1 MSKQDHWLSWEEHYW
16 SLDKKSSRK
25 QKKTAEKKD
34 RSKFK
39 KSNQD
44 QLLKQSKKLVNT
56 TDVQGRVLTIA
67 ADGITVFTNEYS
79 YLCSLKGS
87 LKQERD
93 LMKNL
98 IAVGDLVLMQIIDET
113 HAVITQ
119 VLPRNSILSRAD
131 NLSRNKQ
138 QLIATNVDQVFITA
152 SIYSPKLKPLL
163 IDRYIIAA
171 QKGNICPII
180 LINKV
185 DLLDNPPD
193 RLSLEAVEEEKR
205 LYEEFIHTYTS
216 LNFIVIPLSV
226 ITQEG
231 IDVLKTQMQ
240 NKTSVFSGQSGVGK
254 SSLINLVTGL
264 CFATRQVVKRTGKGS
279 HTTTQA
285 RMIPLEGGGYCIDTP
300 GIQSFGIWDIDKKT
314 LSSYFSEIF
323 TTSEGCQFPNCTHR
337 GEPNCA
343 VKKAVETGEIST
355 LRFDSYCALMSSLSK
370 KHQNR

>member
-1 MSKQDHWLSWEEHYW
+1 MSKQDHFLNWEEQYW
-16 SLDKKSSRK
+16 SSDRKASRK
-25 QKKTAEKKD
+25 QRKTAEKKD

-39 KSNQD
+39 KSNQN
-44 QLLKQSKKLVNT
+44 QLLKQSKKVINT
-56 TDVQGRVLTIA
+56 ADIQGKVLTIA
-67 ADGITVFTNEYS
+67 ADGITVFANEHF

-98 IAVGDLVLMQIIDET
+98 IVVGDLVSMQIIDKT

-119 VLPRNSILSRAD
+119 VMPRISILSRAD

-138 QLIATNVDQVFITA
+138 QLIAANVDQVFITA
-152 SIYSPKLKPLL
+152 SVCSPRLKPLL

-171 QKGNICPII
+171 QKGNIRPII

-185 DLLDNPPD
+185 DLLDHPPD
-193 RLSLEAVEEEKR
+193 RLSLETVKEEKR
-205 LYEEFIHTYTS
+205 FYEEFVHIYKS
-216 LNFIVIPLSV
+216 LNFIVIPISA

-231 IDVLKTQMQ
+231 IDALKAQMH

-254 SSLINLVTGL
+254 SSLINLATGL
-264 CFATRQVVKRTGKGS
+264 CFATRKVIKRTGKGS

-300 GIQSFGIWDIDKKT
+300 GIQSFGIWDVDKKT

-323 TTSEGCQFPNCTHR
+323 TISSECQFLNCAHQE
-337 GEPNCA
+337 EPNCA
-343 VKKAVETGEIST
+343 VKKAVEAGEISN
-355 LRFDSYCALMSSLSK
+355 LRFASYCALMSSLSK

>member
-1 MSKQDHWLSWEEHYW
+1 MSKQDHFLNWEEQYW
-16 SLDKKSSRK
+16 SSDRKASRK
-25 QKKTAEKKD
+25 QRKTAKKKD

-56 TDVQGRVLTIA
+56 TDIQGRVLTIA
-67 ADGITVFTNEYS
+67 ADGITVFVNEHF
-79 YLCSLKGS
+79 YLCSLKGA

-93 LMKNL
+93 LMKNP

-119 VLPRNSILSRAD
+119 IMPRSSILSRAD

-152 SIYSPKLKPLL
+152 SVCSPRLKPLL

-193 RLSLEAVEEEKR
+193 RLSLEAVEKEKK
-205 LYEEFIHTYTS
+205 LYEEFIHIYKS
-216 LNFIVIPLSV
+216 LHFIVISMST
-226 ITQEG
+226 ITQKG
-231 IDVLKTQMQ
+231 IDALKTQMH

-254 SSLINLVTGL
+254 SSLINLATGL
-264 CFATRQVVKRTGKGS
+264 CFATRRLVKRTGKGS

-300 GIQSFGIWDIDKKT
+300 GIQSFGIWNVDKRT

-323 TTSEGCQFPNCTHR
+323 TISSECQFPNCTHQE
-337 GEPNCA
+337 EPNCA
-343 VKKAVETGEIST
+343 VKKAVETGEISN
-355 LRFDSYCALMSSLSK
+355 LRFASYCALMSSLSK

>member
-1 MSKQDHWLSWEEHYW
+1 MSKQDNWLNWEEQYW
-16 SLDKKSSRK
+16 DLDKKASRK
-25 QKKTAEKKD
+25 QRKTAEKKD

-44 QLLKQSKKLVNT
+44 QLLKQSKKIVSP
-56 TDVQGRVLTIA
+56 TDIQGRVLTIA
-67 ADGITVFTNEYS
+67 ADGITVFVDGHS

-93 LMKNL
+93 HMKNL
-98 IAVGDLVLMQIIDET
+98 IAVGDLVSMQTIDET
-113 HAVITQ
+113 NAVITQ
-119 VLPRNSILSRAD
+119 VLPRKSILSRAD

-138 QLIATNVDQVFITA
+138 QLIATNIDQVFITA
-152 SIYSPKLKPLL
+152 SVCSPMLKPLL

-193 RLSLEAVEEEKR
+193 RISQETLEEEKR
-205 LYEEFIHTYTS
+205 LYEEFVHTYQS
-216 LNFIVIPLSV
+216 LNFVVISMS
-226 ITQEG
+226 ITTQKG
-231 IDVLKTQMQ
+231 IDLLKMHMH

-254 SSLINLVTGL
+254 SSLINLVTGSN
-264 CFATRQVVKRTGKGS
+264 FATKRVVKHTGKGS

-300 GIQSFGIWDIDKKT
+300 GIQSFGIWDVDKKI

-323 TTSEGCQFPNCTHR
+323 TASLACQFLNCTHQH
-337 GEPNCA
+337 ETHCA
-343 VKKAVETGEIST
+343 VKEAVTAGKIST
-355 LRFDSYCALMSSLSK
+355 LRFASYCALMSSLSK

>member
-1 MSKQDHWLSWEEHYW
+1 MSKQDHFLNWEEQYW
-16 SLDKKSSRK
+16 GSDKKASRK
-25 QKKTAEKKD
+25 QRKTAEKKD

-44 QLLKQSKKLVNT
+44 QLLKQSKKLVNA
-56 TDVQGRVLTIA
+56 TDIQGRVLTIA
-67 ADGITVFTNEYS
+67 ADGITVFANRHS
-79 YLCSLKGS
+79 YLCSLKGA

-93 LMKNL
+93 FMKNL
-98 IAVGDLVLMQIIDET
+98 VAVGDLVSMQIIDET

-119 VLPRNSILSRAD
+119 VMPRNSILSRAD
-131 NLSRNKQ
+131 NLSRKKQ

-152 SIYSPKLKPLL
+152 SVCSPKLKPLL

-185 DLLDNPPD
+185 DLLDNPPE
-193 RLSLEAVEEEKR
+193 RLSLEAIEEEKR
-205 LYEEFIHTYTS
+205 LYEEFVHIYQS
-216 LNFIVIPLSV
+216 LNFLVIPLSI

-264 CFATRQVVKRTGKGS
+264 CFATRQVVKHTGKGS

-323 TTSEGCQFPNCTHR
+323 TISSECQFPNCTHR
-337 GEPNCA
+337 EEPNCA
-343 VKKAVETGEIST
+343 VKKAVETGKIST

>member
-1 MSKQDHWLSWEEHYW
+1 MSKQDHFLNCEEQYW
-16 SLDKKSSRK
+16 DSDKKASRK
-25 QKKTAEKKD
+25 QRKNAGKKD

-44 QLLKQSKKLVNT
+44 QLLKQSKKLVNAM
-56 TDVQGRVLTIA
+56 DIQGRVLTIA
-67 ADGITVFTNEYS
+67 AVGITVFSNEHS
-79 YLCSLKGS
+79 YLCSLKGA

-93 LMKNL
+93 FMKNL
-98 IAVGDLVLMQIIDET
+98 VAVGDLVLMQIIDET

-119 VLPRNSILSRAD
+119 VMPRSSILSRAD
-131 NLSRNKQ
+131 NLSRKKQ

-152 SIYSPKLKPLL
+152 SVCSPKLKPLL
-163 IDRYIIAA
+163 VDRYIIAA

-193 RLSLEAVEEEKR
+193 RLSLESIEEEKK
-205 LYEEFIHTYTS
+205 LYEEFVHIYQS
-216 LNFIVIPLSV
+216 LNFLVIPLSI

-231 IDVLKTQMQ
+231 INVLKTQMQ

-323 TTSEGCQFPNCTHR
+323 TISSECQFPNCTHR
-337 GEPNCA
+337 EEPNCA
-343 VKKAVETGEIST
+343 VKKAVEIGEIST

>member
-1 MSKQDHWLSWEEHYW
+1 MSKQDHFLNWEEQYW
-16 SLDKKSSRK
+16 SSDKKASRK
-25 QKKTAEKKD
+25 QRKTAKKKD

-44 QLLKQSKKLVNT
+44 QLLKQSKRLVNAMDT
-56 TDVQGRVLTIA
+56 QGRVLTIA
-67 ADGITVFTNEYS
+67 ADGITVFADEHF
-79 YLCSLKGS
+79 YLCSLRGS

-98 IAVGDLVLMQIIDET
+98 IAVGDLVSMQIIDET

-138 QLIATNVDQVFITA
+138 QLIATNVDQVFITT
-152 SIYSPKLKPLL
+152 SVCSPKLKPLL

-185 DLLDNPPD
+185 DLLDTPPD
-193 RLSLEAVEEEKR
+193 RLSLEAIEEEKR
-205 LYEEFIHTYTS
+205 LYDAFIHDYRS
-216 LNFIVIPLSV
+216 LNFIVIPLSI

-231 IDVLKTQMQ
+231 IDILKMQMQ

-254 SSLINLVTGL
+254 SSLINLVTGF
-264 CFATRQVVKRTGKGS
+264 CFATRKVVKRTGKGS

-323 TTSEGCQFPNCTHR
+323 SISSGCQFPNCTHR
-337 GEPNCA
+337 EEPNCA

-355 LRFDSYCALMSSLSK
+355 LRFASYCALMSSLSK

>member
-1 MSKQDHWLSWEEHYW
+1 MSKQDNWLNWEEQYW
-16 SLDKKSSRK
+16 NLDKKSSRK
-25 QKKTAEKKD
+25 QRKSAEKKD

-44 QLLKQSKKLVNT
+44 QLLKQGKKNINT
-56 TDVQGRVLTIA
+56 TDIQGRVLTIA
-67 ADGITVFTNEYS
+67 ADGITVFVNNHP
-79 YLCSLKGS
+79 YLCSVKGS

-93 LMKNL
+93 HMKNL
-98 IAVGDLVLMQIIDET
+98 IAVGDLVSIQIIDEEN
-113 HAVITQ
+113 AVITQ
-119 VLPRNSILSRAD
+119 VMPRFSILSRAD

-138 QLIATNVDQVFITA
+138 QLIATNVDQVLITA
-152 SIYSPKLKPLL
+152 SVCSPKLKPLL

-185 DLLDNPPD
+185 DLLDHPLD
-193 RLSLEAVEEEKR
+193 TSLETLEEEKK
-205 LYEEFIHTYTS
+205 LYEEFVHIYRS
-216 LNFIVIPLSV
+216 LNFVVIPMS
-226 ITQEG
+226 TTTKEG
-231 IDVLKTQMQ
+231 VDVLKAQMH

-254 SSLINLVTGL
+254 SSLINLITGL
-264 CFATRQVVKRTGKGS
+264 CFATKKVVKRTGKGS

-300 GIQSFGIWDIDKKT
+300 GIQSFGVWDLDKKT

-323 TTSEGCQFPNCTHR
+323 TVSLECQFPNCTHQS
-337 GEPNCA
+337 EPYCA
-343 VKKAVETGEIST
+343 VKEAVKTGRIST
-355 LRFDSYCALMSSLSK
+355 LRFASYCALMSSLSK

>member
-1 MSKQDHWLSWEEHYW
+1 
-16 SLDKKSSRK
+16 
-25 QKKTAEKKD
+25 
-34 RSKFK
+34 
-39 KSNQD
+39 
-44 QLLKQSKKLVNT
+44 
-56 TDVQGRVLTIA
+56 
-67 ADGITVFTNEYS
+67 
-79 YLCSLKGS
+79 
-87 LKQERD
+87 
-93 LMKNL
+93 
-98 IAVGDLVLMQIIDET
+98 MQIIDET

-119 VLPRNSILSRAD
+119 VMPRSSILSRAD
-131 NLSRNKQ
+131 NLSRKKQ

-152 SIYSPKLKPLL
+152 SVCSPKLKPLL
-163 IDRYIIAA
+163 VDRYIIAA

-193 RLSLEAVEEEKR
+193 RLSLESIEEEKK
-205 LYEEFIHTYTS
+205 LYEEFVHIYQS
-216 LNFIVIPLSV
+216 LNFLVIPLSI

-231 IDVLKTQMQ
+231 INVLKTQMQ

-323 TTSEGCQFPNCTHR
+323 TISSECQFPNCTHR
-337 GEPNCA
+337 EEPNCA
-343 VKKAVETGEIST
+343 VKKAVEIGEIST

>member
-1 MSKQDHWLSWEEHYW
+1 MSKQDHFLNWEEQYW
-16 SLDKKSSRK
+16 DSDKKTSRK
-25 QKKTAEKKD
+25 QRKTAEKKD

-44 QLLKQSKKLVNT
+44 QLLKQSKKLVNA
-56 TDVQGRVLTIA
+56 TDIQGRVLTIA
-67 ADGITVFTNEYS
+67 ADGITVFTNEHS

-98 IAVGDLVLMQIIDET
+98 IAVGDLVSMQIIDEA

-119 VLPRNSILSRAD
+119 VLPRSSILSRAD

-152 SIYSPKLKPLL
+152 SVCSPKLKPLL

-205 LYEEFIHTYTS
+205 LYEEFIHTYKS
-216 LNFIVIPLSV
+216 LNFMVIPLSV

-231 IDVLKTQMQ
+231 INVLKTQMQ

-337 GEPNCA
+337 EEPNCA
-343 VKKAVETGEIST
+343 VKKAVEKGEIST

>member
-1 MSKQDHWLSWEEHYW
+1 MSKQDHFLNWEEQYW
-16 SLDKKSSRK
+16 DSDKKASRK
-25 QKKTAEKKD
+25 QRKTAEKKD

-44 QLLKQSKKLVNT
+44 QLLKQSKKLVNA
-56 TDVQGRVLTIA
+56 TDIQGRVLTIA
-67 ADGITVFTNEYS
+67 ADGITVFTNEHS

-98 IAVGDLVLMQIIDET
+98 IAVGDLVSMQIIDEA

-119 VLPRNSILSRAD
+119 VLPRSSILSRAD

-152 SIYSPKLKPLL
+152 SVCSPKLKPLL

-193 RLSLEAVEEEKR
+193 RLSLEAVEEE
-205 LYEEFIHTYTS
+205 IS
-216 LNFIVIPLSV
+216 AV
-226 ITQEG
+226 
-231 IDVLKTQMQ
+231 
-240 NKTSVFSGQSGVGK
+240 
-254 SSLINLVTGL
+254 
-264 CFATRQVVKRTGKGS
+264 ART
-279 HTTTQA
+279 A
-285 RMIPLEGGGYCIDTP
+285 ANVDLPTP
-300 GIQSFGIWDIDKKT
+300 GPPFTQNMRDVAAAEADEDEDEESRIHDANASMNLRRVRG
-314 LSSYFSEIF
+314 SY
-323 TTSEGCQFPNCTHR
+323 R
-337 GEPNCA
+337 
-343 VKKAVETGEIST
+343 
-355 LRFDSYCALMSSLSK
+355 
-370 KHQNR
+370 

>member
-1 MSKQDHWLSWEEHYW
+1 MSKQDHFLNWEEQYW
-16 SLDKKSSRK
+16 DSDRKASRK
-25 QKKTAEKKD
+25 QRKTAEKKD

-44 QLLKQSKKLVNT
+44 QLLKKSKKPVNA
-56 TDVQGRVLTIA
+56 TDIQGRVLTIA
-67 ADGITVFTNEYS
+67 ADRITVFTDEHS

-87 LKQERD
+87 LKQEHA

-98 IAVGDLVLMQIIDET
+98 IAVGDLVLIQIINET

-119 VLPRNSILSRAD
+119 VLPRRSILSRAD

-152 SIYSPKLKPLL
+152 SVCSPKLKPLL

-185 DLLDNPPD
+185 DLLDTPLN

-205 LYEEFIHTYTS
+205 LYEEFIHTYKS

-231 IDVLKTQMQ
+231 IDMLKTQMQ

-264 CFATRQVVKRTGKGS
+264 CFATRKVVKRTGKGS

-285 RMIPLEGGGYCIDTP
+285 RMIPLEGRSYCIDTP

-323 TTSEGCQFPNCTHR
+323 TASEGCQFPNCTHR
-337 GEPNCA
+337 REPNCA
-343 VKKAVETGEIST
+343 VKKAVEIGKIST

-370 KHQNR
+370 KHQKR